1 MYSTICNIISN
12 INNLLWGTGTI
23 IIILGAAVFL
33 TLRLGFVQFRALSIL
48 KKSCPPKERKKG
60 LELLRLVSTALG
72 ASMGT
77 GNIIGVATAI
87 SVGGCGAVFWM
98 VVSSFFVMVFAFTEN
113 ALGMKYKFSAQKDST
128 ASGPI
133 LYIEKGL
140 GSKKAALVYAA
151 ACMLSSFGI
160 GNMSQVNSAA
170 GSLSQVGA
178 PLYISGAAFAF
189 LAGIVIFRGRNFISK
204 VAGIIVPFMS
214 AAYILG
220 AVVLIIMYGK
230 NIPEVSGRIVRSAF
244 GFDAVL
250 GGISGAVIKKALTTG
265 LRRGIFSNEAGM
277 GSSVFSHTDF
287 DWGNPG
293 FMGAC
298 AVLEVFADTVI
309 CCTLTAFVIL
319 LTGADSC
326 GAEGAEMIISAF
338 ERGLGNYAGI
348 FVIISNCLF
357 AFAAILGWYY
367 YGEKCAA
374 YISPSGQ
381 FRSFY
386 RLLYIAL
393 IFAGSV
399 ININIV
405 WDISDILN
413 AFVLF
418 PNLAAILILSR
429 EACPYCKNKGNNC

>member
-1 MYSTICNIISN
+1 MYSTFCNIISN
-12 INNLLWGTGTI
+12 INNLLWGPVTI
-23 IIILGAAVFL
+23 IIILAAAIFL
-33 TLRLGFVQFRALSIL
+33 SLRLGFVQFRALSIL
-48 KKSCPPKERKKG
+48 KRECPPKNSKKG

-77 GNIIGVATAI
+77 GNIIGVAAAI

-128 ASGPI
+128 VSGPL

-140 GSKKAALVYAA
+140 GSKKVAFIYAA

-170 GSLSQVGA
+170 GSLSYAGV
-178 PLYISGAAFAF
+178 PLYISGAAFAL
-189 LAGIVIFRGRNFISK
+189 LAGIVILRGRKFISK
-204 VAGIIVPFMS
+204 VAGIIVPLMS
-214 AAYILG
+214 VVYILG
-220 AVVLIIMYGK
+220 SLILIILYGK
-230 NIPEVSGRIVRSAF
+230 NIPEISQRIVSSAF
-244 GFDAVL
+244 GIDAVL
-250 GGISGAVIKKALTTG
+250 GGISGTAVKQALTVG

-277 GSSVFSHTDF
+277 GSSVFSHTDY
-287 DWGNPG
+287 DWGAPG

-319 LTGADSC
+319 LTEADSC

-338 ERGLGNYAGI
+338 EKGFGDKAGI
-348 FVIISNCLF
+348 FVVISNCLF

-374 YISPSGQ
+374 YICPSE
-381 FRSFY
+381 RLKKVY
-386 RLLYIAL
+386 RILYIAL

-418 PNLAAILILSR
+418 PNLAAILILSK
-429 EACPYCKNKGNNC
+429 EAQPYYKNSGNNC

>member
-12 INNLLWGTGTI
+12 INNLLWGPVTI
-23 IIILGAAVFL
+23 IIILAAAIFL

-48 KKSCPPKERKKG
+48 KRESPPKSSKKG

-113 ALGMKYKFSAQKDST
+113 ALGMKYKFLAHKDSI
-128 ASGPI
+128 SLGPL

-170 GSLSQVGA
+170 GSLSYAGI
-178 PLYISGAAFAF
+178 PLYISGAAFAL
-189 LAGIVIFRGRNFISK
+189 LAGIVIFRGRKFISK

-214 AAYILG
+214 VAYILG
-220 AVVLIIMYGK
+220 SLVLIFQYSK
-230 NIPEVSGRIVRSAF
+230 SIPEVSQRIIKSAL
-244 GFDAVL
+244 GFEAVL
-250 GGISGAVIKKALTTG
+250 GGISGAAVKRSLTVG

-287 DWGNPG
+287 DCGTPG

-309 CCTLTAFVIL
+309 CCTFTAFVIL

-326 GAEGAEMIISAF
+326 GTEGAEMIISAF
-338 ERGLGNYAGI
+338 ESGLGDKAGI
-348 FVIISNCLF
+348 FVVISNCLF

-374 YISPSGQ
+374 YISPSE
-381 FRSFY
+381 RLKKVY
-386 RLLYIAL
+386 RILYIAL
-393 IFAGSV
+393 IFAGSI

-429 EACPYCKNKGNNC
+429 EALPYSKNSGNNC

>member
-1 MYSTICNIISN
+1 MYSTICNIISS
-12 INNLLWGTGTI
+12 INNLLWGPVTI
-23 IIILGAAVFL
+23 IIILAAAIFL
-33 TLRLGFVQFRALSIL
+33 SLRLGFVQFRALSIL
-48 KKSCPPKERKKG
+48 KKNCPQKERKNG

-113 ALGMKYKFSAQKDST
+113 ALGMKYKISAKKDCT

-140 GSKKAALVYAA
+140 GSKKAALIYAI

-170 GSLSQVGA
+170 GSLSYAGV
-178 PLYISGAAFAF
+178 PLYISGAAFAL
-189 LAGIVIFRGRNFISK
+189 LAGIVIFRGRKFISK
-204 VAGIIVPFMS
+204 VAGIIVPLMS
-214 AAYILG
+214 VMYILG
-220 AVVLIIMYGK
+220 SLVLIIIYGK
-230 NIPEVSGRIVRSAF
+230 NIPEISELIVKSAF

-250 GGISGAVIKKALTTG
+250 GGISGAAVKSALTVG
-265 LRRGIFSNEAGM
+265 LRRGVFSNEAGM

-287 DWGNPG
+287 DCGTPG

-326 GAEGAEMIISAF
+326 GAEGAGMIISAF
-338 ERGLGNYAGI
+338 ENGLGDNAGI
-348 FVIISNCLF
+348 FVVISNCLF

-374 YISPSGQ
+374 YISPSPR

-386 RLLYIAL
+386 RILYIVL
-393 IFAGSV
+393 IFAGSI

-429 EACPYCKNKGNNC
+429 EALPYSKNSGNNC